1 MQYRLEHSIVIQWGT
16 SSTVNSNVMQVGEV
30 QSLVRLSRG
39 GHYTEDYFNASIRSF
54 VHLDDKY
61 IALNESF

>member
-1 MQYRLEHSIVIQWGT
+1 
-16 SSTVNSNVMQVGEV
+16 MQVGEV